1 MKKIIYNDDQLSEEE
16 ITEEVIRCKALII
29 KDNKLLILNSNSVFH
44 LPGGHLEKGEKLKE
58 CLIRELREETGM
70 EFNYSDFE
78 SPFFKVEYLNRDYP
92 EKGVNRKNTIYY
104 YKVETDKDIN
114 LDNTNYTEDEKKG
127 NTKLEYIDL
136 YNSIDIIKS
145 NIKNNPMNET
155 IAPDMIS
162 AINEYLYGE
171 KEEIELFNKDGNTI
185 GKIIKRGGPKYDL
198 LDNEYIGISIIFIEN
213 MKGEFLIQ
221 KASREKDNKNSSTG
235 GHIDRGES
243 PIECIIRETKEE
255 IGLDIKKEELK
266 EFKSIIQDY
275 KLIYPFYLKKDIDI
289 NKLVLQKDEVDYVK
303 FMSKKELE
311 ELIDNNN
318 FSKTHSFVYN
328 EVIRS

>member
-1 MKKIIYNDDQLSEEE
+1 MFNKVKTPEELLKFMDENVKYGFVDKDNNKYYDSDDEVFYDKCYVQ
-16 ITEEVIRCKALII
+16 TGEEVLKTMVGTCYDQVELERLWFLNNNYNIKTFFIRFELDYENDLPTHTFLLFEKNNKWFYFENAFNDYRGIYEFDNIHRALEFA
-29 KDNKLLILNSNSVFH
+29 KDKQFEYAYKYYDAKKEDRYKLISY
-44 LPGGHLEKGEKLKE
+44 EYE
-58 CLIRELREETGM
+58 ELDL
-70 EFNYSDFE
+70 YD
-78 SPFFKVEYLNRDYP
+78 
-92 EKGVNRKNTIYY
+92 KN
-104 YKVETDKDIN
+104 
-114 LDNTNYTEDEKKG
+114 G
-127 NTKLEYIDL
+127 NTVGITIHRKMPPVKL
-136 YNSIDIIKS
+136 N
-145 NIKNNPMNET
+145 
-155 IAPDMIS
+155 
-162 AINEYLYGE
+162 
-171 KEEIELFNKDGNTI
+171 
-185 GKIIKRGGPKYDL
+185 
-198 LDNEYIGISIIFIEN
+198 NEYIGLSVIFIEN
-213 MKGEFLIQ
+213 SKGDL
-221 KASREKDNKNSSTG
+221 KKKKTSKEKKSKNSSTG